1 MCIAVPGKVIQINDL
16 NMATVDYGGTTK
28 AASAD
33 LLPDVAIG
41 DYVLVH
47 AGFIINRL
55 DEEEASETLKLF
67 DQYIGL
73 LEETGEDGDDEV
85 PG

>member
-1 MCIAVPGKVIQINDL
+1 MCIAVPGRIIAIDDI

-28 AASAD
+28 VASAD
-33 LLPDVAIG
+33 LVPGLSVG

-55 DEEEASETLKLF
+55 DEEEAQETLKLF
-67 DQYIGL
+67 DQYMGL
-73 LEETGEDGDDEV
+73 LEKDDHEIS
-85 PG
+85 

>member
-1 MCIAVPGKVIQINDL
+1 MCIAVPGKVTEINDI
-16 NMATVDYGGTTK
+16 NMATVDFGGTIK

-33 LLPDVAIG
+33 LVPDVEVG

-55 DEEEASETLKLF
+55 DEEEAQETLKLF
-67 DQYIGL
+67 DQYMGIL
-73 LEETGEDGDDEV
+73 DEEDDEV
-85 PG
+85 SR